1 VSPPGLIL
9 ASASPRRRELLA
21 SIGLDAVVRP
31 TYIDESVHSGEQP
44 IDYAR
49 RLAAEKAM
57 ARALGPG
64 ELTLAADTVVALG
77 SEIFGKPVDDT
88 EAVWMLTRLAGRVH
102 EVITAVAVRGEQ
114 GLEVGHEVTRVTVA
128 PLGDADIAA
137 YVASGEPHD
146 KAGAYA
152 IQGAFAAFVD
162 HLDGTWSNVVGLPLP
177 LVRRLLAPY
186 GIEVRPR
193 ARPQT

>member
-1 VSPPGLIL
+1 L

-31 TYIDESVHSGEQP
+31 ADIDESVRQGERP

-49 RLAAEKAM
+49 RLASEKAT
-57 ARALGPG
+57 AVAPGHG
-64 ELTLAADTVVALG
+64 ELTLAADTVVALAG
-77 SEIFGKPVDDT
+77 EIFGKPADDA
-88 EAVWMLTRLAGRVH
+88 EATWMLGRLAGRVH

-114 GLEVGHEVTRVTVA
+114 GLAVDHEVTRVTVA

-193 ARPQT
+193 PRT

>member
-1 VSPPGLIL
+1 
-9 ASASPRRRELLA
+9 
-21 SIGLDAVVRP
+21 
-31 TYIDESVHSGEQP
+31 
-44 IDYAR
+44 
-49 RLAAEKAM
+49 
-57 ARALGPG
+57 
-64 ELTLAADTVVALG
+64 
-77 SEIFGKPVDDT
+77 
-88 EAVWMLTRLAGRVH
+88 
-102 EVITAVAVRGEQ
+102 VITAVAVRGEQ
-114 GLEVGHEVTRVTVA
+114 GLAVDHEVTRVTVA

-193 ARPQT
+193 PRT